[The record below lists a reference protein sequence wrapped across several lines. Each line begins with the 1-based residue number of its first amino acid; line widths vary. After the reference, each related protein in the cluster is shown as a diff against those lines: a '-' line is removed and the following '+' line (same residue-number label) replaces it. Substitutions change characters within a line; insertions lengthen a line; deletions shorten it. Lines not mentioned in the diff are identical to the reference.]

1 MQALKQVSTGYFAR
15 AKEYAARGYALVSI
29 ARTAP
34 WFLAKELNVY
44 PCEMLNPT
52 KEILAYKD
60 KPELYEKL
68 YKDFI
73 LRILSVERLIDYL
86 KGIAHQEQ
94 KDKVVLMCYE
104 SPEKFCHRHLVAE
117 WLNKEAGLEHP
128 VEEVEIKNE
137 KEQLELLPP
146 PPPC

>member
-1 MQALKQVSTGYFAR
+1 MEGLNLVSTGYFSR
-15 AKEYAARGYALVSI
+15 AKEYAERGYALVSI

-52 KEILAYKD
+52 KDILAYKD

-68 YKDFI
+68 YRDFI
-73 LRILSVERLIDYL
+73 LRILPVDRLLNYL
-86 KGIAHQEQ
+86 TGIARQEQ

-104 SPEKFCHRHLVAE
+104 APDKFCHRHLVAE
-117 WLNKEAGLEHP
+117 WLNKEAVLEHP
-128 VEEVEIKNE
+128 VKEVEIVKG

-146 PPPC
+146 C